1 MNIFLNQGLQQTVA
15 PWQRCPRQAR
25 PWAPSGGAGRQ
36 AHHEVE
42 MLGFLLVST
51 SLGNAGFTQ
60 VGFRH
65 GGLDG
70 LRGPAVLETLRHIVV
85 FDSDHVL
92 DGLEGGF
99 GRFLDLGTGKHF
111 SH

>member
-1 MNIFLNQGLQQTVA
+1 
-15 PWQRCPRQAR
+15 
-25 PWAPSGGAGRQ
+25 
-36 AHHEVE
+36 
-42 MLGFLLVST
+42 MLGFLLVSA

-65 GGLDG
+65 GGLHG
-70 LRGPAVLETLRHIVV
+70 LRGPAVLEALGHIVV
-85 FDSDHVL
+85 FDSDHIL

-99 GRFLDLGTGKHF
+99 GRFLHLGTGKHF

>member
-1 MNIFLNQGLQQTVA
+1 MAEVPEASEALGSVGRG
-15 PWQRCPRQAR
+15 W
-25 PWAPSGGAGRQ
+25 GA

-42 MLGFLLVST
+42 MLRFLLVSA
-51 SLGNAGFTQ
+51 SLGDAGFTQ

-70 LRGPAVLETLRHIVV
+70 LRGPAVLEALGHVVV
-85 FDSDHVL
+85 FDSDHIL

-99 GRFLDLGTGKHF
+99 GRFLDLGTEKHF

>member
-1 MNIFLNQGLQQTVA
+1 MNIFLNQGLQETVA
-15 PWQRCPRQAR
+15 SWQRCPRQAR
-25 PWAPSGGAGRQ
+25 PWAPSGEAGEW

-42 MLGFLLVST
+42 MLRFLLVST
-51 SLGNAGFTQ
+51 SLGDAGFTQ

-70 LRGPAVLETLRHIVV
+70 LCGPAVLEALGHIVV
-85 FDSDHVL
+85 FDSDHIL
-92 DGLEGGF
+92 DSLEGGF
-99 GRFLDLGTGKHF
+99 GRFLDLGTEKHF